1 MIPNCA
7 PVQCC
12 CKGPWSI
19 GPGETLPML
28 LDWSRWLASVPGYNL
43 NAVASA
49 ALLDMNVNPPA
60 PANPAEIAVVSG
72 QGDDPDPPDNS
83 DVAELVSLMPPT
95 VTQALFSVGA
105 DTAIGR
111 MYRFNIA
118 VTARDCDG
126 RKITMQDCVMVVV
139 QQC

>member
-1 MIPNCA
+1 
-7 PVQCC
+7 
-12 CKGPWSI
+12 
-19 GPGETLPML
+19 ML

-60 PANPAEIAVVSG
+60 PASPTEIAVVSG
-72 QGDDPDPPDNS
+72 QGDDPEPPDNS
-83 DVAELVSLMPPT
+83 DVAGLVSLMPPT
-95 VTQALFSVGA
+95 VTQALFSVDA

>member
-1 MIPNCA
+1 M
-7 PVQCC
+7 V
-12 CKGPWSI
+12 
-19 GPGETLPML
+19 

-43 NAVASA
+43 NAVTSA

-60 PANPAEIAVVSG
+60 PANPDEIAVVSG
-72 QGDDPDPPDNS
+72 QGDDPEPPDNS
-83 DVAELVSLMPPT
+83 DTADLIALQPPT
-95 VTQALFSVGA
+95 VTQALFAVA
-105 DTAIGR
+105 PETPVGR